1 MFEPPPP
8 PLTEEELRR
17 EAAATLRAFREY
29 LPASVRFVLGQRFP
43 SSTEVLLSAL
53 QDPRLN
59 KQLAFTLL
67 EVVAGKIFPEL
78 KL

>member
-8 PLTEEELRR
+8 RLTEEEQRR
-17 EAAATLRAFREY
+17 EAEATLAAFRAY
-29 LPASVRFVLGQRFP
+29 LPAPVRIVLGQRFN
-43 SSTEVLLSAL
+43 SSTEVLYSAL

-67 EVVAGKIFPEL
+67 EVVAGKLFPEL